1 MSSFGEM
8 SMSAEYLRDY
18 RDSVLDEFER
28 DLQEIE
34 DNEVDEQTRRDNTRR
49 IEQKRDKFEESIN
62 KKSTRS
68 LAVTLSLGITLAATT
83 SLSTR
88 HITIKTSG
96 AYPS

>member
-8 SMSAEYLRDY
+8 SMSADYLRDY

-62 KKSTRS
+62 KKNRQD
-68 LAVTLSLGITLAATT
+68 LS
-83 SLSTR
+83 R
-88 HITIKTSG
+88 
-96 AYPS
+96 